1 MWPKKKICLN
11 ILLRIELS
19 PDESDKKD
27 SDEESSK
34 KNFDEDII

>member
-11 ILLRIELS
+11 ILLKIELS
-19 PDESDKKD
+19 PDEFDKKD

-34 KNFDEDII
+34 ENFDEGII

>member
-11 ILLRIELS
+11 ILLKIELS
-19 PDESDKKD
+19 PDESVKKD

-34 KNFDEDII
+34 ENFDEDII

>member
-1 MWPKKKICLN
+1 MLPKKKICLN
-11 ILLRIELS
+11 ILLKIELS

-34 KNFDEDII
+34 ENFDEDII